1 MSASLEFSNEYR
13 GAGYRRGDLREIN
26 YGAVGYGVGGN
37 GVSAKEGSNTEGQAD
52 VATFPM
58 VFPMLDGRLAGAK
71 GVGEASGEGRIGWE
85 PPFSWSTIVPSAR
98 RQESIEG
105 VLLGCAVGEGLGG
118 LSKRWRRDV
127 VRYRGGLRSGYRA
140 DGMIVTIQSLLL
152 SQAATENFCR
162 NLSRRMGWYRWSMPV
177 RTSMSRWFTRGGFAG
192 NDPLV
197 RAMVLSVV
205 MQGHHEGILRWVHKS
220 TRLTHREGLNTQGA
234 FLVATAAQCAQ
245 FHGTKYSVEPAKL
258 LARLAEATQ
267 SRELSERL
275 NALQV
280 RLDRGDELR
289 EVVVSLGVKGGWRD
303 HLIGNALLGVYVYAK
318 HSEGM
323 LEGMQEL
330 LRLPGNLS
338 GVAAIYGGLVA
349 VHGGCKGIPRGWLEG
364 LSMYPYSD
372 GWVQGYVDR
381 CLDWPH
387 GPEDI
392 QDTAAL
398 PSYPIGQFFRNLARV
413 VS

>member
-13 GAGYRRGDLREIN
+13 GAGYRRGELRESN
-26 YGAVGYGVGGN
+26 YGTLGYGVGGN
-37 GVSAKEGSNTEGQAD
+37 GGSSKEGRED
-52 VATFPM
+52 VSSIPM
-58 VFPMLDGRLAGAK
+58 VFPMLEGRVEGVDEHGEVSGA
-71 GVGEASGEGRIGWE
+71 GRIGWE
-85 PPFSWSTIVPSAR
+85 SPFSWSTIVPSMR

-105 VLLGCAVGEGLGG
+105 VLLGCAIGEGLGG

-140 DGMIVTIQSLLL
+140 EGMIVTIQSLLL

-162 NLSRRMGWYRWSMPV
+162 NLSRRLGWYRWSMPV
-177 RTSMSRWFTRGGFAG
+177 RTSISRWFTRGGFAG

-197 RAMVLSVV
+197 RAMLLSVV
-205 MQGHHEGILRWVHKS
+205 MQGHHEGVLRWVHKS
-220 TRLTHREGLNTQGA
+220 TQLTHRDGLNTQGS

-258 LARLAEATQ
+258 LGRLAQATQ
-267 SRELSERL
+267 SRELSQRL
-275 NALQV
+275 NALQH
-280 RLDRGDELR
+280 RLDKGDELR

-330 LRLPGNLS
+330 LRLPGNLG

-349 VHGGCKGIPRGWLEG
+349 VHGGCKGIPPGWLEG